1 MTRPSRRPPSRLMRY
16 ALLALSVV
24 VLLVFV
30 ALPFVW
36 MVATAFKASHEIFAY
51 PPYFLPKDFTLGN
64 LTRLFEQT
72 NFLVY
77 FRNSVICASSTVVLT
92 LAVCVPGA
100 YGLTRFR
107 FAGREKIA
115 AGILFAYM
123 FAPIMIVIPFYVL
136 IRAIGLAD
144 THIALVLAYTTFSLP
159 FCLWMLR
166 AFFQSIP
173 LDLEEAAFTDGASRI
188 QAVLFVVLPVALPG
202 IIASG
207 IFTFILAWN
216 DYVFARILIT
226 SDNLKTLPVG
236 VADLYNATVIDWGV
250 IMAGGLLIIIPVLLV
265 FIRIQRYLVAGWG
278 SGAVKG

>member
-1 MTRPSRRPPSRLMRY
+1 MRPAARRSRFRPRH
-16 ALLALSVV
+16 AALALCVV
-24 VLLVFV
+24 LLLVFV
-30 ALPFVW
+30 AGPFLW
-36 MVATAFKASHEIFAY
+36 MVATAFKSSHEIFAY

-72 NFLVY
+72 NFLIY
-77 FRNSVICASSTVVLT
+77 FRNSVVVSSMTVVLT
-92 LAVCVPGA
+92 LLVGVPGA

-107 FAGREKIA
+107 FAGRETIA
-115 AGILFAYM
+115 AGILFTYM

-136 IRAIGLAD
+136 IRAIGIAD
-144 THIALVLAYTTFSLP
+144 THFALTLAYTTFSLP

-166 AFFQSIP
+166 TFFQAIP
-173 LDLEEAAFTDGASRI
+173 IDIEEAAFTDGASRVQTVI
-188 QAVLFVVLPVALPG
+188 FIVLPVALPG

-265 FIRIQRYLVAGWG
+265 FIRIQRYLIAGWG
-278 SGAVKG
+278 VGAVKG